1 MHYTDGADQD
11 EESKCEIHGFVFL
24 YVGMGKQ
31 VCKIIEVDVTNDEVK
46 SDMEQFSKYLTQILY
61 VVNEQTDILEGC
73 SKEVRDL

>member
-46 SDMEQFSKYLTQILY
+46 SDIEQFSKYLTQILY